1 MPLVRVPK
9 LPTIHYQPATQ
20 KLFESPEQL
29 GTSFDSVLMIMLVEP
44 LGEIPDKFPLYMY
57 MYVRNKRR

>member
-9 LPTIHYQPATQ
+9 PPTIHYQPATQ
-20 KLFESPEQL
+20 KLLDSPEQL
-29 GTSFDSVLMIMLVEP
+29 GGSFDSILMIMLVEP